1 MGRAPCCE
9 KQGLK
14 KGPWTPDEDEK
25 LIAYIQQHGHGSWRS
40 LPKLAG
46 LLRCG
51 KSCRLRW
58 TNYLRP
64 DIKRGNF
71 SSEEEHVIIS
81 LHALL
86 GNRWSSI
93 ASHLPGRTDNEI
105 KNYWNTHLK
114 KRLLQ
119 MGLDPVSHKPLS
131 DMACI
136 NMCSKLPFGSVSNY
150 RRAPWNISG
159 RYCNLSHDKLDI
171 VDERFDNANQS
182 SDCFLRAWRS
192 NAGEA
197 FRRGLSFSSS
207 YLQQLR
213 SCGLDVSGFLVKAQN
228 AIQESNCAHAEEE
241 ILSNGINPLSYGTSH
256 VAPCNNSAFPA
267 SAFSSVDCSVQYQ
280 SSVSRYSSRQIS
292 MKPVTEVINSAHLAK
307 RPRTE
312 GNLDGVSVDTLCRD
326 SPAEALVKQED
337 MFSSVGES
345 ISPVYNHHRGENW
358 EGQFMKEER
367 SKHND
372 EHETTDP
379 ASLEWS
385 HAMQSFHS
393 LEFPYAKQDNYLGF
407 GAKAPMEK
415 RSIEDTSLTG
425 CQDLGPVF
433 CMPLLAADMST
444 CLDFGCDS
452 IAHGSSSRFMLNWQ
466 DHFTTS
472 EEAVTERNNGEHC
485 WSSLMK
491 SVVMAAPVQPSC
503 SDLT

>member
-1 MGRAPCCE
+1 MDRAPCCE

-46 LLRCG
+46 LLKCG

-58 TNYLRP
+58 RNYLRP

-150 RRAPWNISG
+150 RRAPWNSSG
-159 RYCNLSHDKLDI
+159 RYCNLSHDSLNI

-182 SDCFLRAWRS
+182 SDCLLRAWRS

-197 FRRGLSFSSS
+197 LRRGLSFSMFISATAT
-207 YLQQLR
+207 LMWFG
-213 SCGLDVSGFLVKAQN
+213 CEWVPC
-228 AIQESNCAHAEEE
+228 ES
-241 ILSNGINPLSYGTSH
+241 PK
-256 VAPCNNSAFPA
+256 
-267 SAFSSVDCSVQYQ
+267 
-280 SSVSRYSSRQIS
+280 RYSRI
-292 MKPVTEVINSAHLAK
+292 E
-307 RPRTE
+307 
-312 GNLDGVSVDTLCRD
+312 LCT
-326 SPAEALVKQED
+326 
-337 MFSSVGES
+337 
-345 ISPVYNHHRGENW
+345 Y
-358 EGQFMKEER
+358 
-367 SKHND
+367 
-372 EHETTDP
+372 
-379 ASLEWS
+379 
-385 HAMQSFHS
+385 
-393 LEFPYAKQDNYLGF
+393 
-407 GAKAPMEK
+407 
-415 RSIEDTSLTG
+415 
-425 CQDLGPVF
+425 
-433 CMPLLAADMST
+433 
-444 CLDFGCDS
+444 
-452 IAHGSSSRFMLNWQ
+452 
-466 DHFTTS
+466 
-472 EEAVTERNNGEHC
+472 
-485 WSSLMK
+485 
-491 SVVMAAPVQPSC
+491 
-503 SDLT
+503 